1 MHHHPVN
8 AAAFLIL
15 IFVFGFFGDWIAD
28 RMGEQAWLLSVIALI
43 LYGVLA
49 S

>member
-1 MHHHPVN
+1 MHHHPIN

-15 IFVFGFFGDWIAD
+15 IFAFGFFGDWIAD
-28 RMGEQAWLLSVIALI
+28 RMGEFTWLLSVIALI
-43 LYGVLA
+43 LYGVLT

>member
-28 RMGEQAWLLSVIALI
+28 RMGELTWLLSVITLI